1 MQEAPKMKRTHGQ
14 ITTALKTE
22 AKAQGKNPND
32 VYNQFFR
39 EVFLHELMQH
49 QNGWVL
55 KGGSNIYCRV
65 PGARQTKDLD
75 LYRQDDPTSS
85 TGAADALVAAMN
97 DHRVGPYTF
106 RVEHPDR
113 AGAAGTVDSERINVA
128 VIHGVNNRFLFFG
141 VDVSGDL
148 EVTGIVEPLIVP
160 ASFGV
165 DTEFLPHSFRV
176 YSYPV
181 ASQIADKVCAMYE
194 RHGEIPPGKASTRYH
209 DLYDVALMSRELTV
223 SAVDLRAALNTQCQV
238 RKMTLPERLVIP
250 DSSWMNQY
258 PAKAKNFG
266 SERWGLKELDEALRV
281 AGLLVDPILSGELG
295 GLDQSWDCTALL
307 WK

>member
-1 MQEAPKMKRTHGQ
+1 
-14 ITTALKTE
+14 
-22 AKAQGKNPND
+22 
-32 VYNQFFR
+32 
-39 EVFLHELMQH
+39 MQH

-97 DHRVGPYTF
+97 GHRVGPYRF
-106 RVEHPDR
+106 QVEHPDR
-113 AGAAGTVDSERINVA
+113 TGAVGTVDSERIDVT
-128 VIHGVNNRFLFFG
+128 VIHGVNNRFLSFG

-148 EVTGIVEPLIVP
+148 EVTGAVEPLIVP
-160 ASFGV
+160 ASYEV
-165 DTEFLPHSFRV
+165 TTEFLPQTFRV

-194 RHGEIPPGKASTRYH
+194 RHGETPPGRASTRYH
-209 DLYDVALMSRELTV
+209 DLYDVALMARELTV
-223 SAVDLRAALNTQCQV
+223 SAADLWAALNTQCQV

-250 DSSWMNQY
+250 DDSWTNQY
-258 PAKAKNFG
+258 PAKAKKFG
-266 SERWGLKELDEALRV
+266 SERWGLNELDEALRV
-281 AGLLVDPILSGELG
+281 AGLLIDPILSGESDGLG
-295 GLDQSWDCTALL
+295 QSWDCAALL

>member
-1 MQEAPKMKRTHGQ
+1 M
-14 ITTALKTE
+14 
-22 AKAQGKNPND
+22 
-32 VYNQFFR
+32 YNQFFR
-39 EVFLHELMQH
+39 EAFLHELMQH
-49 QNGWVL
+49 QDGWVL

-85 TGAADALVAAMN
+85 TGAAAALVAAMN
-97 DHRVGPYTF
+97 GHRVGPYAF

-113 AGAAGTVDSERINVA
+113 TGAAGTVDSERIDVT
-128 VIHGVNNRFLFFG
+128 VSYGVNRFLSFG

-148 EVTGIVEPLIVP
+148 EATGTVEPLTVP
-160 ASFGV
+160 ASYEV
-165 DTEFLPHSFRV
+165 TTEFLPHTFQV

-194 RHGEIPPGKASTRYH
+194 RHGETPPGRASTRYH
-209 DLYDVALMSRELTV
+209 DLYDVALMARELTL
-223 SAVDLRAALNTQCQV
+223 SAADLRAALNTQCQV

-250 DSSWMNQY
+250 DDSWATQY
-258 PAKAKNFG
+258 SAKAKKFG

-281 AGLLVDPILSGELG
+281 AGLLVDPVLSGELD
-295 GLDQSWDCTALL
+295 GLDQSWDCAVLL

>member
-1 MQEAPKMKRTHGQ
+1 M
-14 ITTALKTE
+14 
-22 AKAQGKNPND
+22 
-32 VYNQFFR
+32 YNQFFR

-97 DHRVGPYTF
+97 GHRVGPYRF
-106 RVEHPDR
+106 QVEHPDR
-113 AGAAGTVDSERINVA
+113 TGAVGTVDSERIDVT
-128 VIHGVNNRFLFFG
+128 VIHGVNNRFLSFG

-148 EVTGIVEPLIVP
+148 AVTGTVEPLIVP
-160 ASFGV
+160 ASYEV
-165 DTEFLPHSFRV
+165 TTEFLPQTFRV

-194 RHGEIPPGKASTRYH
+194 RHGETPPGKASTRYH
-209 DLYDVALMSRELTV
+209 DLYDVALMARELTV
-223 SAVDLRAALNTQCQV
+223 SAADLRAALNTQCQV

-250 DSSWMNQY
+250 DDSWTNQY
-258 PAKAKNFG
+258 PAKAKKFD
-266 SERWGLKELDEALRV
+266 SERWGLNELDEALRV
-281 AGLLVDPILSGELG
+281 AGLLIDPILSGEIDGLG
-295 GLDQSWDCTALL
+295 QSWDCAAML

>member
-1 MQEAPKMKRTHGQ
+1 M
-14 ITTALKTE
+14 
-22 AKAQGKNPND
+22 
-32 VYNQFFR
+32 YNQFFR

-49 QNGWVL
+49 QDGWVL

-85 TGAADALVAAMN
+85 TGAADALVAIMN
-97 DHRVGPYTF
+97 GRKAGPYIF

-113 AGAAGTVDSERINVA
+113 TRAAGTVDSERVNVT
-128 VIHGVNNRFLFFG
+128 VIHGVNNRLTSFS

-148 EVTGIVEPLIVP
+148 EVTGAVDSLTVA
-160 ASFGV
+160 ASFEV
-165 DTEFLPHSFRV
+165 VTEFLPHSFRV

-194 RHGEIPPGKASTRYH
+194 RHGETPPRKASTRYH
-209 DLYDVALMSRELTV
+209 DLYDVALMARELSV
-223 SAVDLRAALNTQCQV
+223 SAADLWTALNTQCQV

-250 DSSWMNQY
+250 DDSWVTQY

-281 AGLLVDPILSGELG
+281 AGLLVDPVLSGEFD
-295 GLDQSWDCTALL
+295 GLDQSWDCAVLL

>member
-1 MQEAPKMKRTHGQ
+1 MKKTHGQ
-14 ITTALKTE
+14 ITTALKAE
-22 AKAQGKNPND
+22 AKVRGESTND

-65 PGARQTKDLD
+65 PGARQTRDLD

-85 TGAADALVAAMN
+85 TGAADALVTAMN
-97 DHRVGPYTF
+97 GHRVGPYTF
-106 RVEHPDR
+106 RVEHPTR
-113 AGAAGTVDSERINVA
+113 TAAAGTVDSERIDVT
-128 VIHGVNNRFLFFG
+128 VVHGVNNRFLSFG

-148 EVTGIVEPLIVP
+148 EVTGTVEPLTVP
-160 ASFGV
+160 ASYEV
-165 DTEFLPHSFRV
+165 TTEFLPHTFRV

-194 RHGEIPPGKASTRYH
+194 RHGETPPGRASTRYH
-209 DLYDVALMSRELTV
+209 DLYDVALIARELTV
-223 SAVDLRAALNTQCQV
+223 SAADLRAALDTQCRV
-238 RKMTLPERLVIP
+238 RGMTLPEHLVLP
-250 DSSWMNQY
+250 DGSWTTQY
-258 PAKAKNFG
+258 PVKAEKFG
-266 SERWGLKELDEALRV
+266 SDRWGLKDIDEAVRV
-281 AGLLVDPILSGELG
+281 AGLLVDPVLSGDFG
-295 GLDQSWDCTALL
+295 GADQRWDYAALR

>member
-1 MQEAPKMKRTHGQ
+1 M
-14 ITTALKTE
+14 
-22 AKAQGKNPND
+22 
-32 VYNQFFR
+32 YNQFFR

-55 KGGSNIYCRV
+55 KGGFNIYCRV

-75 LYRQDDPTSS
+75 LYRQNDPTSS

-113 AGAAGTVDSERINVA
+113 AGAAGTVDSERINVTL
-128 VIHGVNNRFLFFG
+128 IHGVNNQFLSFG

-176 YSYPV
+176 FSYPV
-181 ASQIADKVCAMYE
+181 ASQIADKGDTPVRDSQQGVSHTALPQVTLTAITTARPVGRTLARPTGWPGCGHREASWAPARPLREPGACQVTGLVSYK
-194 RHGEIPPGKASTRYH
+194 RQDTGGWLVTSHPPG
-209 DLYDVALMSRELTV
+209 
-223 SAVDLRAALNTQCQV
+223 
-238 RKMTLPERLVIP
+238 
-250 DSSWMNQY
+250 
-258 PAKAKNFG
+258 
-266 SERWGLKELDEALRV
+266 
-281 AGLLVDPILSGELG
+281 
-295 GLDQSWDCTALL
+295 
-307 WK
+307 